1 MAVLCEYFDEQ
12 PGVIKSEELS
22 NWVRNFSHLKKYSVA
37 KGLAES
43 NGRYAVYIFS
53 KWKCSSPQ
61 DGEILF

>member
-53 KWKCSSPQ
+53 KW
-61 DGEILF
+61 